1 MESGFMSLGMFLRA
15 VFCLSLRMGC
25 MVSVR
30 PLTRVVIRRPFPYA
44 SVLLKVL
51 SLHVSFF
58 SCFYHLEKSIMSVIK
73 ELQTAKHF
81 LISIFMM
88 KDKDFKNWVR
98 TKVRNRTQYTLSS
111 GSGTLLAT

>member
-1 MESGFMSLGMFLRA
+1 
-15 VFCLSLRMGC
+15 
-25 MVSVR
+25 
-30 PLTRVVIRRPFPYA
+30 
-44 SVLLKVL
+44 
-51 SLHVSFF
+51 
-58 SCFYHLEKSIMSVIK
+58 MSVIK